1 MEKRKISALYVVLSC
16 LGLLLFNYPIIHVF
30 QKIKWNGIPGILFY
44 FCLVSV
50 FIVIAGFLITRF
62 KEE

>member
-1 MEKRKISALYVVLSC
+1 MEKRKISSLYAVLAVI
-16 LGLLLFNYPIIHVF
+16 GLLLFNYPIIHVF

-44 FCLVSV
+44 FCFVSV